1 MAVYGEGRAF
11 ELVRCDGSEAWL
23 EQRRKGIGGSDV
35 AAIMGLSRWRS
46 PYETWCE
53 KRGLVEPDDISDK
66 PAVYWGNVLEPI
78 VGEEYARRHP
88 DRKVKRLN
96 AVARSIERPWAQASL
111 DYEVKDPELGWG
123 VLEIKTAGLRSA
135 DEWEDGVP
143 LFYLTQVAHYM
154 DVTDRGFADV
164 AVLIGGS
171 DYREYRVMRDEGD
184 VEAVRAAVDAFW
196 GSVTDPD
203 GEPPELM
210 GVGRESSALFKRH
223 SEANGELKGVS
234 GVPRAVADYVDAK
247 ERADRWKKEL
257 DAASNRLKA
266 EIGDADGIESDEFRI
281 KWVRG
286 ESNRLDTK
294 RLKAD
299 HPEIVERY
307 TVASK
312 RDMGLRYTDKT
323 KKKGK

>member
-23 EQRRKGIGGSDV
+23 EQRGKGVGGSDV

-46 PYETWCE
+46 SYETWCE
-53 KRGLVEPDDISDK
+53 KRGLVKPDDISDK

-135 DEWEDGVP
+135 NEWEDGVP
-143 LFYLTQVAHYM
+143 LFYLTQIMHYM
-154 DVTDRGFADV
+154 DVTDRKFADV

-184 VEAVRAAVDAFW
+184 VAAVREAVDAFW

-210 GVGRESSALFKRH
+210 GVGNESSALFKCH
-223 SEANGELKGVS
+223 SETNGEIKGVS
-234 GVPRAVADYVDAK
+234 GVPCAVADYVDAK
-247 ERADRWKKEL
+247 ERADRWKREL

-266 EIGDADGIESDEFRI
+266 EIGDADGIESDEFRV

-286 ESNRLDTK
+286 ESSRLDTK
-294 RLKAD
+294 RLKAE
-299 HPEIVERY
+299 HPEIIERY
-307 TVASK
+307 TVSAP

>member
-1 MAVYGEGRAF
+1 MSVYGEGRAF
-11 ELVRCDGSEAWL
+11 ELVRCDDSDAWL
-23 EQRRKGIGGSDV
+23 EQRRHGVGGSDV
-35 AAIMGLSRWRS
+35 AAIMGLSKWRG

-53 KRGLVEPDDISDK
+53 KRGLVQAEDISDK

-96 AVARSIERPWAQASL
+96 AVARAIDRPWAQASL

-135 DEWEDGVP
+135 EEWDDGVP
-143 LFYLTQVAHYM
+143 LFYLTQVTHYM
-154 DVTDRGFADV
+154 DVTDRKFADV

-184 VEAVRAAVDAFW
+184 VQAVRDAVDSFW
-196 GSVTDPD
+196 SSIEDPD
-203 GEPPELM
+203 GQPPSPL
-210 GVGRESSALFKRH
+210 GLDGESRALFQHH
-223 SEANGELKGVS
+223 SQPAGEFKGAS
-234 GVPRAVADYVDAK
+234 GIPRAVADYIEAK
-247 ERADRWKKEL
+247 ERADLWKGEL
-257 DAASNRLKA
+257 DAAKNRLKA
-266 EIGDADGIESDEFRI
+266 EIGDADGIESEDFRI
-281 KWVRG
+281 KWVRATSARFDEKLFREENPELY
-286 ESNRLDTK
+286 ESYR
-294 RLKAD
+294 RPA
-299 HPEIVERY
+299 
-307 TVASK
+307 K